1 MEEQFY
7 FRIEI
12 FVNRLKV
19 LESWLINNHES
30 KINLEAND
38 FFFEYAKNNDFKHK
52 VLKDCI
58 IEAINNKTIKIGD
71 VINDNSNFNND
82 IISKTNN
89 PVINWGENVFARGNI
104 KYNLNGREI
113 YYKIFKQPILH

>member
-19 LESWLINNHES
+19 LESWLVNNHES

-38 FFFEYAKNNDFKHK
+38 FFFEYAKNNDFKQ
-52 VLKDCI
+52 
-58 IEAINNKTIKIGD
+58 IGRAH
-71 VINDNSNFNND
+71 V
-82 IISKTNN
+82 
-89 PVINWGENVFARGNI
+89 
-104 KYNLNGREI
+104 
-113 YYKIFKQPILH
+113 